1 MKFMVAQSKK
11 HIEAWKAHILR
22 FINQDQARLD
32 ILKSLDNSS
41 VLVVLDWAMK
51 FIPRKYRESQAD
63 WFGKRGISWHI
74 SVAMKNP
81 PGKTLQMLT
90 LVHVFE
96 KSNQDSLYV
105 LAIIDDVIEKLK
117 SAIPGLKSISF
128 RQDNAG
134 CYHSA
139 TTILGVRQLAV
150 KHNIS
155 VRIDF
160 SDPQGGKGPCDR
172 KAASIKNHM
181 RSYLNSG
188 HDISNAEDMKSA
200 IESNGGVYGVAA
212 VLCGPLNIPD
222 PNPFPK
228 WDGISLINDI
238 QFNSEEMK
246 VWKAY
251 NVGNGKDVPYSN
263 FALKEGIEMPSL
275 TKITDVPNIKLAF
288 VEVTPRKHQAAKDAK
303 KSTDDD
309 SDESQDTDD
318 DTLFTCSE
326 EGCVKTFQRF
336 SSLQKHLDGGK
347 HNYVLERESFLDKA
361 MLRYAENLESG
372 AASIEEQG
380 EEEIAEESDGMPL
393 VVNMGWALKHTSTS
407 RRLNKKQKEYLIDL
421 FLLGEQ
427 TGQKADPSE
436 VSQTMRKARNKDG
449 SLLFLSEEYL
459 TSQQI
464 TGFFSRT
471 AAKKSIQ
478 VPSDTNLD
486 DEDYDDDLL
495 PAMAEKELEQMRR
508 NILNEISIQHPITYE
523 SYNICEMAAASKL
536 SKLSIAMLQD
546 ICRYYE
552 LDLSSI
558 KQKRKKPYI
567 DLLNELVS
575 SCTCWI

>member
-1 MKFMVAQSKK
+1 MKFLVAQSKK
-11 HIEAWKAHILR
+11 HIEAWKAHILC

-41 VLVVLDWAMK
+41 VIVLLDWAMK

-81 PGKTLQMLT
+81 PGETLQMLT
-90 LVHVFE
+90 LVHLFQ
-96 KSNQDSLYV
+96 KCNQDSMYV
-105 LAIIDDVIEKLK
+105 LAIIDDVIEKLN
-117 SAIPGLKSISF
+117 SSIPGLKSISF

-139 TTILGVRQLAV
+139 ATIFGIRQLAV
-150 KHNIS
+150 KHNVS

-181 RSYLNSG
+181 QSYLNSG
-188 HDISNAEDMKSA
+188 HDISNAQDMETA
-200 IESNGGVYGVAA
+200 IESNGGVHGVAT
-212 VLCGPLNIPD
+212 VLCGSLNIPD
-222 PNPFPK
+222 SNPFPK

-246 VWKAY
+246 VWRAY
-251 NVGNGKDVPYSN
+251 DVGNGKDVPYSN
-263 FALKEGIEMPSL
+263 FPLKEKTELPSL
-275 TKITDVPNIKLAF
+275 TKITDVPHIKLAF
-288 VEVTPRKHQAAKDAK
+288 VEVKPRKRQATKGLK

-309 SDESQDTDD
+309 NDESSDTDD

-326 EGCVKTFQRF
+326 DGCVKTFQRF

-372 AASIEEQG
+372 SVSIEEKVQ
-380 EEEIAEESDGMPL
+380 EIAEESGRVPL
-393 VVNMGWALKHTSTS
+393 VVNMGWALKHTTTS
-407 RRLNKKQKEYLIDL
+407 RRLNKKQKEYLIDI
-421 FLLGEQ
+421 FLRGEQ
-427 TGQKADPSE
+427 TGQKADPIE
-436 VSQTMRKARNKDG
+436 VSKSMKKARNEDG

-478 VPSDTNLD
+478 VPSATNLD
-486 DEDYDDDLL
+486 DEDDDDDLL
-495 PAMAEKELEQMRR
+495 SAMTEKELEQMRR
-508 NILNEISIQHPITYE
+508 NILNEIAIKHPITYE
-523 SYNICEMAAASKL
+523 SYNICEMAAASKFP
-536 SKLSIAMLQD
+536 KLSIAMLQD
-546 ICRYYE
+546 ICKYYE
-552 LDLSSI
+552 LDYSGI

-567 DLLNELVS
+567 DLLNELVA
-575 SCTCWI
+575 SCTC

>member
-1 MKFMVAQSKK
+1 MVAQSKK

-32 ILKSLDNSS
+32 VLKSLDNSS
-41 VLVVLDWAMK
+41 VLIVLDWAMK

-117 SAIPGLKSISF
+117 SAIPGLNSISF

-139 TTILGVRQLAV
+139 ATILGVRQLAV
-150 KHNIS
+150 KHNVS

-188 HDISNAEDMKSA
+188 HDISNAQDMKSA

-263 FALKEGIEMPSL
+263 FPLKEEIEMPSL

-309 SDESQDTDD
+309 SDESHDTDD

-407 RRLNKKQKEYLIDL
+407 RRLNKKQKEYLINL

-436 VSQTMRKARNKDG
+436 VSQSMRKARNKDG

-478 VPSDTNLD
+478 VPSDTNLV

-495 PAMAEKELEQMRR
+495 SAMAEKELEQMRR

-552 LDLSSI
+552 LDLLSI

>member
-11 HIEAWKAHILR
+11 HIEAWKARILR

-81 PGKTLQMLT
+81 PGETLQMLT
-90 LVHVFE
+90 LVHLFQ
-96 KSNQDSLYV
+96 KSNQDSMYV

-117 SAIPGLKSISF
+117 SSIPGLKSISF

-139 TTILGVRQLAV
+139 ATIFGIRQLAV
-150 KHNIS
+150 KHNVS

-181 RSYLNSG
+181 QSYLNSG
-188 HDISNAEDMKSA
+188 HDISNAQDMETA
-200 IESNGGVYGVAA
+200 IESSGGVPGVAT
-212 VLCGPLNIPD
+212 VLCGSLNIPD

-246 VWKAY
+246 VWRAY
-251 NVGNGKDVPYSN
+251 DVGNGKDIPYSK
-263 FALKEGIEMPSL
+263 FPQKEETELPSL

-288 VEVTPRKHQAAKDAK
+288 VEVKPRKHQAAKGAK
-303 KSTDDD
+303 KSTDNDN
-309 SDESQDTDD
+309 DESSDTDD

-326 EGCVKTFQRF
+326 DGCVKTFQRF

-372 AASIEEQG
+372 SASVEEKVEEIG
-380 EEEIAEESDGMPL
+380 EESGRMPS

-407 RRLNKKQKEYLIDL
+407 RRLNKKQKEYLIDI
-421 FLLGEQ
+421 FLRGEQ
-427 TGQKADPSE
+427 TGQKADPIE
-436 VSQTMRKARNKDG
+436 VSQSMRKARNEDG

-478 VPSDTNLD
+478 VPSATNLD
-486 DEDYDDDLL
+486 DEDDDDDLL
-495 PAMAEKELEQMRR
+495 SAMAEKELEQMRR
-508 NILNEISIQHPITYE
+508 NILDEISIQHPITYE
-523 SYNICEMAAASKL
+523 SYNICEMTAASKL

-546 ICRYYE
+546 ICKYYE
-552 LDLSSI
+552 LDYSGI

-567 DLLNELVS
+567 DLLNELVG
-575 SCTCWI
+575 SCTC

>member
-1 MKFMVAQSKK
+1 MKFMVAQCKK

-32 ILKSLDNSS
+32 VLKSLDNSS
-41 VLVVLDWAMK
+41 VLIVLDWAMK

-117 SAIPGLKSISF
+117 SAIPGLNSISF

-139 TTILGVRQLAV
+139 ATILGVRQLAV
-150 KHNIS
+150 KHNVS

-188 HDISNAEDMKSA
+188 HDISNAQDMKSA

-263 FALKEGIEMPSL
+263 FPLKEEIEMPSL

-309 SDESQDTDD
+309 SDESHDTDD

-380 EEEIAEESDGMPL
+380 EEEIAEESGRIPL

-436 VSQTMRKARNKDG
+436 VSQSMRKARNKDG

-478 VPSDTNLD
+478 VPSDTNLV

-495 PAMAEKELEQMRR
+495 PAMAEKELEQMLR

-552 LDLSSI
+552 LDLLSI